1 MSSVVNH
8 WTQNLE
14 EFHRSPKTF
23 LAARNITAHSFVLDI
38 LEVSNKNIN
47 YSFIL
52 LPTGTGVKY
61 WLVGSL
67 GRKRISNSPLTFR
80 LPWFNF

>member
-14 EFHRSPKTF
+14 EFYRSPKTF

-47 YSFIL
+47 YSSFFFPL
-52 LPTGTGVKY
+52 ELVLNTG
-61 WLVGSL
+61 WLGH
-67 GRKRISNSPLTFR
+67 
-80 LPWFNF
+80 